1 MFGWLLSGLMFGTI
15 SLLVAAPLLVTVY
28 VITIASLR
36 GPERSARG
44 LARAMFIGAAPLGI
58 IGFSGGFFGPI
69 RFWPEAN
76 QGPLLGIFFTG
87 PGGFA
92 LGGLAGALWWRLVK
106 HGNVTWDDV
115 KGAARTPIL
124 RRIFLALLALLTG
137 IYMFGMFL
145 RLVAES
151 PDLAYIVGFGL
162 AAAMWIASKDPFGTP
177 WRAFVFG
184 TLMWGSVG
192 FVFGFIGIAA
202 IALLMGQ
209 DPTMAPLWGF
219 VLGPMGFLF
228 GGVAALVTRRRRSS
242 GGRVSMVASDQAGGN
257 RNDGPL

>member
-1 MFGWLLSGLMFGTI
+1 MFVWFL
-15 SLLVAAPLLVTVY
+15 SLLVAAPMLVTIY
-28 VITIASLR
+28 VITFASLW

-44 LARAMFIGAAPLGI
+44 LARAMFIGAAPVGI
-58 IGFSGGFFGPI
+58 IGFSAGYFGPI
-69 RFWPEAN
+69 LLWEGGN
-76 QGPLLGIFFTG
+76 QGPLLGIFLAG
-87 PGGFA
+87 PGGFV

-106 HGNVTWDDV
+106 HASLTWDDV
-115 KGAARTPIL
+115 KGAIRTPIL

-151 PDLAYIVGFGL
+151 PDLAYIIGLCL
-162 AAAMWIASKDPFGTP
+162 AAAMWIASKDPFRTP

-192 FVFGFIGIAA
+192 FVFGFIGIAV

-219 VLGPMGFLF
+219 VLGPLGFLF
-228 GGVAALVTRRRRSS
+228 GGVAALVARKRRSS